1 MKQKWIITI
10 KRGKTIKETWLLV
23 NNDKDIDFW
32 RWNLT
37 CLNGWTILS
46 ERLVNVK

>member
-1 MKQKWIITI
+1 MKQIWYITI
-10 KRGKTIKETWLLV
+10 KRGKTIKDTWLLV
-23 NNDKDIDFW
+23 NNDIDFW
-32 RWNLT
+32 RWNL